1 MQCQKIYIYIYI
13 YNRQFFKLSFDLK
26 VIINKNNNS
35 EFEKKTCICL
45 YLFGAVQ
52 EHGLSGTNYVKR
64 HINQIADLLLCRMC
78 DKRGERVSPSESEK
92 LPRRNRK
99 KQDNV
104 AKTVH
109 FKSSE

>member
-1 MQCQKIYIYIYI
+1 M
-13 YNRQFFKLSFDLK
+13 
-26 VIINKNNNS
+26 
-35 EFEKKTCICL
+35 
-45 YLFGAVQ
+45 
-52 EHGLSGTNYVKR
+52 KR

-78 DKRGERVSPSESEK
+78 DKREERVSPSECEK

-99 KQDNV
+99 KQDDV